1 MSRIWLAI
9 RSWIVVVLRLRP
21 TIGVM
26 FPASLFSVSAKSLAR
41 HRNPIGIAA
50 NSTVT
55 EILAM
60 RIELL
65 LPDGPA

>member
-1 MSRIWLAI
+1 
-9 RSWIVVVLRLRP
+9 
-21 TIGVM
+21 M
-26 FPASLFSVSAKSLAR
+26 FPVSLFPVSVTSFAR